1 MANGGAGFVV
11 GSIAG
16 SSRAAD
22 GSGSSLASRRANV
35 SASLTSLRELG
46 FAVTRPHEH
55 DGRSIRVYPTAHAV
69 ETLTQLRT
77 AWGALLAGAWAED
90 ADGAGL
96 AAVEERLAGV
106 LARLTER
113 PA

>member
-1 MANGGAGFVV
+1 M
-11 GSIAG
+11 
-16 SSRAAD
+16 
-22 GSGSSLASRRANV
+22 